1 MQRRR
6 RSRWCAPGVLAAAAA
21 LVLAGLAGCGPGH
34 GLTLGRVQGKVTYKG
49 EPVRFGTVAFE
60 PAADKGTDG
69 PIAMGNIKEDGTYVL
84 STSDPGD
91 GAVVGHHRISV
102 VGLDP
107 VQVKKSAE
115 EAPTP
120 DPEVAP
126 QEVMK
131 NRAKAVQKARRA
143 TSRATRAKAKE
154 DTFTDRGGR
163 TFRYVIPMK
172 LGIARES
179 GLEADVTRGSN
190 TIDIEIAEDGTA
202 RVTK

>member
-6 RSRWCAPGVLAAAAA
+6 RLRWCAPGALAAA
-21 LVLAGLAGCGPGH
+21 LVLAGCGPGN

-49 EPVRFGTVAFE
+49 EPVKFGTVSFE
-60 PAADKGTDG
+60 PDADKGTDG
-69 PIAMGNIKEDGTYVL
+69 PLAMGNIKEDGTYVL

-91 GAVVGHHRISV
+91 GAVVGHHRISI

-107 VQVKKSAE
+107 VQVKKTADE
-115 EAPTP
+115 PPP
-120 DPEVAP
+120 DPEEAP

-131 NRAKAVQKARRA
+131 NRAKAVQQARRA
-143 TSRATRAKAKE
+143 PRRTAAAKTKE

-163 TFRYVIPMK
+163 TFRYVVPKK

-190 TIDIEIAEDGTA
+190 TIDIVIAEDGTA
-202 RVTK
+202 RIAK